1 MNVKNTP
8 FSMNAD
14 EITLLAMAR
23 LRGSK
28 KLSDT
33 NVDCFIAGYTT
44 CMSGFSEPEDI
55 IPLLEHLLHE
65 QEMVEDDI
73 KMAIG
78 YADLRRGLNEEEI
91 ERIRRANEI
100 IGALNNLIEILTKGN
115 NTNADT

>member
-1 MNVKNTP
+1 MNVKNIP
-8 FSMNAD
+8 FQMDAD
-14 EITLLAMAR
+14 EITMLAMAK

-44 CMSGFSEPEDI
+44 CMNGFCEPEDI
-55 IPLLEHLLHE
+55 IPLLASMLHK

-78 YADLRRGLNEEEI
+78 YADLRRGLNKEEI
-91 ERIRRANEI
+91 EKIRRANEI
-100 IGALNNLIEILTKGN
+100 IGALNNLIDILSKGDKS
-115 NTNADT
+115 NADT

>member
-1 MNVKNTP
+1 MD
-8 FSMNAD
+8 AD
-14 EITLLAMAR
+14 EITMLAMAK
-23 LRGSK
+23 LRGAK

-33 NVDCFIAGYTT
+33 NVDCFVAGYKT
-44 CMSGFSEPEDI
+44 CMDGFSEPDDI
-55 IPLLEHLLHE
+55 IPLLASLLHK

-100 IGALNNLIEILTKGN
+100 IGVLNNLIEILTKGDKN
-115 NTNADT
+115 NADT